1 MKTASIMSRI
11 SLNERRI
18 EMKKTKEL
26 LFEDYERLDEISK
39 IMDAKSDQ
47 RNDIEEMKDKI
58 RNELIKYDS
67 IEMESESKKNE
78 LEAQNKW
85 EKCKNWILPFLW
97 RKAKIPF
104 FRFLGKMAFSR
115 KGGIFRKGHF
125 GGILGGGQK

>member
-1 MKTASIMSRI
+1 
-11 SLNERRI
+11 
-18 EMKKTKEL
+18 MKKTKEL

-85 EKCKNWILPFLW
+85 EKHKNWINV
-97 RKAKIPF
+97 
-104 FRFLGKMAFSR
+104 
-115 KGGIFRKGHF
+115 GGV
-125 GGILGGGQK
+125 LGGLLVTIWATYTSLEFDKEHTITSTVGRGMVNKGVSAFNDMLSKMFKHK